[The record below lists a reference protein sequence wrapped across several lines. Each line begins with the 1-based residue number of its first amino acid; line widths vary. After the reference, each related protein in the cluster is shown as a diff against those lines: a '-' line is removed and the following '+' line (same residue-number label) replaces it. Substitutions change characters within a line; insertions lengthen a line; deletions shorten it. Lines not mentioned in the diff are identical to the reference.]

1 MPNSSEDLI
10 NLLKE
15 KRKELKIS
23 QNKLAKKIDVAHTS
37 VARIEKGTINP
48 TLSIFISMANEL
60 EYDLTLTQIDENDKI
75 RKWN

>member
-23 QNKLAKKIDVAHTS
+23 QNKLAKK
-37 VARIEKGTINP
+37 
-48 TLSIFISMANEL
+48 
-60 EYDLTLTQIDENDKI
+60 
-75 RKWN
+75 

>member
-15 KRKELKIS
+15 KRKELKTS

-48 TLSIFISMANEL
+48 NVINLSKNFRKKILAFLFI
-60 EYDLTLTQIDENDKI
+60 
-75 RKWN
+75 